1 MLILWTGALAGALH
15 VGLGPDHLAALAP
28 LSVGRGK
35 HAWRAGWRWGLGH
48 SFGVAAIALI
58 GLALRESFDVE
69 VFSGYSERAVGV
81 LLIAIGLWALR
92 RAWSS
97 KLHTHAHDH
106 DGLRHEH
113 WHAHGATR
121 DHRHRHAAFAIGT
134 LHGFAGSAHFLGVL
148 PALALPDWGATLG
161 YLAGFFA
168 GSVAAMASFTG
179 AIGALSS
186 AARSAGARRG
196 FGLATAFGSIAVG
209 LWWLAI

>member
-48 SFGVAAIALI
+48 SFGVGAIALI
-58 GLALRESFDVE
+58 GLALREAFDVE
-69 VFSGYSERAVGV
+69 AFSGYSERAVGV

-92 RAWSS
+92 RALRA
-97 KLHTHAHDH
+97 KVHNHAHDH
-106 DGLRHEH
+106 AGQWHEH
-113 WHAHGATR
+113 WHAHGDGR
-121 DHRHRHAAFAIGT
+121 GHRHRHAAFAIGT

-148 PALALPDWGATLG
+148 PALALPDLAATLG

-179 AIGALSS
+179 AVGALSG
-186 AARSAGARRG
+186 AARSARARQG
-196 FGLATAFGSIAVG
+196 FGVATAFGSIAVG
-209 LWWLAI
+209 LWWLAA